1 MKPTLS
7 PAAAIAACALV
18 LAGCS
23 APQALTDLSRIE
35 YRTASQGQRLEI
47 PPDLV
52 SPKAD
57 DRFAVPQRAGGTS
70 LNEFNRERT
79 GQGSMSA
86 VKGAVLPQVA
96 GARLERDR
104 DRRWLVIDQ
113 PPARVWSVVREF
125 WTGAGFA
132 LVKDSPET
140 GVLET
145 DWNETR
151 PPVPDSWLRAQ
162 LSKALGSVYTAGTRD
177 KFLVRLEPAPSGGT
191 EVYLSHRRLE
201 EVVTGVQ
208 KESTFWTQQPAD
220 PQLEAEFL
228 RRMMLR
234 FVPESV
240 ANAAVATAGSVT
252 AAAPAARVSRLE
264 REGQPMVKL
273 TDGFD
278 RSWRQVGMVLDRSGF
293 TVEDRDR
300 TKGVYFVRYVDP
312 QREARAK
319 GLLDRITGTTSKDL
333 SSSRYQITV
342 KDDVPG
348 TLVGVLTADGK
359 VPASEVDR
367 RIASQIVQ
375 VLAEALR

>member
-1 MKPTLS
+1 
-7 PAAAIAACALV
+7 
-18 LAGCS
+18 
-23 APQALTDLSRIE
+23 
-35 YRTASQGQRLEI
+35 
-47 PPDLV
+47 
-52 SPKAD
+52 
-57 DRFAVPQRAGGTS
+57 
-70 LNEFNRERT
+70 
-79 GQGSMSA
+79 
-86 VKGAVLPQVA
+86 
-96 GARLERDR
+96 
-104 DRRWLVIDQ
+104 
-113 PPARVWSVVREF
+113 
-125 WTGAGFA
+125 
-132 LVKDSPET
+132 
-140 GVLET
+140 
-145 DWNETR
+145 
-151 PPVPDSWLRAQ
+151 
-162 LSKALGSVYTAGTRD
+162 
-177 KFLVRLEPAPSGGT
+177 
-191 EVYLSHRRLE
+191 
-201 EVVTGVQ
+201 
-208 KESTFWTQQPAD
+208 
-220 PQLEAEFL
+220 
-228 RRMMLR
+228 MMLR